1 VKQPLLLLLGTGI
14 ALGLN
19 FPLGK
24 LASSLGI
31 PPALWGAYIC
41 LAAGL
46 ALGVVTAASQ
56 TRSQMPQD
64 LWRFSVISGLISFV
78 VPNLLTYTVIPKIGS
93 GLTGMMFALSPMVTA
108 LLSFV
113 LGVRPPNRR
122 GFIGIGLGLAG
133 AAIIILGKERNATGG
148 ISGWLILGLA
158 IPLFLGMGNVYR
170 TRAWPAGAS
179 PMMLASLTNLA
190 AVPFLLV
197 IELAM
202 NGRID
207 ITPLIHAPVLL
218 SAQLL
223 SSSVMF
229 LMFFRLQQ
237 IGGPTYLSQ
246 IGYVAAAV
254 GLGVGVGYFGE
265 VYPPAV
271 WLGALIVAA
280 GIAVS
285 TLAQRSAT
293 PVP

>member
-1 VKQPLLLLLGTGI
+1 MRQPLFLLMGTGL

-24 LASSLGI
+24 LANSLGI
-31 PPALWGAYIC
+31 PPALWSAYIC

-46 ALGVVTAASQ
+46 ALGAATATSL
-56 TRSQMPQD
+56 TRSQLPPG
-64 LWRFSVISGLISFV
+64 LWRFSVISGFVSFV

-113 LGVRPPNRR
+113 LGVRPPNRG

-133 AAIIILGKERNATGG
+133 AAIIILGKDRNATGG
-148 ISGWLILGLA
+148 ISWWLVLGLA
-158 IPLFLGMGNVYR
+158 IPFFLAMGNVYR
-170 TRAWPAGAS
+170 TRAWPSGAS

-197 IELAM
+197 IELALT
-202 NGRID
+202 GGID
-207 ITPLIHAPVLL
+207 ITPLVHAPCLL
-218 SAQLL
+218 LAQLL
-223 SSSVMF
+223 SSSTMF

-254 GLGVGVGYFGE
+254 GLAVGVGYFGE
-265 VYPPAV
+265 IYPPAV
-271 WLGALIVAA
+271 WLGASIVAA
-280 GIAVS
+280 GITVS
-285 TLAQRSAT
+285 TLAQRRT
-293 PVP
+293 VPVP